1 MTDCSTMTRRDSWLT
16 ERTGA
21 YLLRQERAVLAEAL
35 PTIFGYF
42 LVQVGMWGPAG
53 GLLHASPIR
62 AQFVLAPEP
71 DTAPQVRTEPEA
83 LPLATDSVDAMLLPH
98 TLEHARDPHCVLR
111 EAERVM
117 VGEAHLVILG
127 FHPWGCWALRQRA
140 GAPTPWAGHYVGV
153 RRLREWLA
161 VLGFNTVSVRHYLF
175 RPPLARGLLVRSA
188 FLDHWRWR
196 ITAGAYMLVACKRVY
211 GVTPLRLR
219 RAMPKRAFAD
229 VANPT
234 VR

>member
-1 MTDCSTMTRRDSWLT
+1 MTDCSTLTRRNSWFA
-16 ERTGA
+16 ERTGT

-35 PTIFGYF
+35 PTMFGYF

-62 AQFVLAPEP
+62 AQFVLAPES
-71 DTAPQVRTEPEA
+71 DAALQVRTDPEA
-83 LPLATDSVDAMLLPH
+83 LPLATDAVDAMLLPH
-98 TLEHARDPHCVLR
+98 TLEHARDPHSVLR

-127 FHPWGCWALRQRA
+127 FHPWGCWALQQRA
-140 GAPTPWAGHYVGV
+140 GAPTPWAGRYVGV

-161 VLGFNTVSVRHYLF
+161 VLGFETVRVRHYLF
-175 RPPLARGLLVRSA
+175 RPPFARGLLVRSA
-188 FLDHWRWR
+188 FLDRWRWR
-196 ITAGAYMLVACKRVY
+196 ITAGAYMLVARKRVF

-219 RAMPKRAFAD
+219 HVTPKRAFVD

-234 VR
+234 AR

>member
-1 MTDCSTMTRRDSWLT
+1 
-16 ERTGA
+16 
-21 YLLRQERAVLAEAL
+21 AVLAEAL

-42 LVQVGMWGPAG
+42 LVQVGLWGPAG

-62 AQFVLAPEP
+62 TQFVLAPEP
-71 DTAPQVRTEPEA
+71 DTASQVRTEPEA

-98 TLEHARDPHCVLR
+98 TLERARDPHSVLR

-117 VGEAHLVILG
+117 VGEGHLVVLG
-127 FHPWGCWALRQRA
+127 FHPWGCWALRQRV
-140 GAPTPWAGHYVGV
+140 GAATPWAGRYVGV

-161 VLGFNTVSVRHYLF
+161 VLGFETASVRHYLF

-211 GVTPLRLR
+211 GVTPLRLK
-219 RAMPKRAFAD
+219 RATSKRAFAD